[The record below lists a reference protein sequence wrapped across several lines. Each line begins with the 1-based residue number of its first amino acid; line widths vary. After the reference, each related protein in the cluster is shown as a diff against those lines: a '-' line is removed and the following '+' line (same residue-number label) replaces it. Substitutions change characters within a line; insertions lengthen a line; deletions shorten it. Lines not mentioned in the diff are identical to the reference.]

1 MIAALPSVRAG
12 GPHVRAYAPLS
23 ATESGGAHHGGH
35 DSIGRATDSKARSY
49 RVRIPGPPSTKRL
62 PAEQLM
68 ASSILTRCSTA
79 GAGGWS
85 ATGLEYRRSFGMG
98 VRLLRPRPFSS
109 ESTRMW
115 IPTGLENR
123 SPARAAVRLGCSPPA
138 TEGAAHG
145 GQLALSTRVRASG
158 VVQFDRLPPI
168 LFHLLLDL
176 LDRLLL
182 Y

>member
-1 MIAALPSVRAG
+1 M
-12 GPHVRAYAPLS
+12 
-23 ATESGGAHHGGH
+23 
-35 DSIGRATDSKARSY
+35 
-49 RVRIPGPPSTKRL
+49 

-68 ASSILTRCSTA
+68 VSSILTRCSTA

-98 VRLLRPRPFSS
+98 VRFLRPRPFSS
-109 ESTRMW
+109 ERTGMW

-158 VVQFDRLPPI
+158 VVQFGRLPPI
-168 LFHLLLDL
+168 LFSLTT
-176 LDRLLL
+176 
-182 Y
+182 